1 MTFKEPLLPLRC
13 PRCLTSE
20 WAGEVQIKME
30 WPNINN
36 NQNNGG
42 QNRNIQYSFGL
53 GVWGWDNF
61 KLSKICTFSF
71 LCHLVIWNY
80 YSKSWL
86 LVTVTYLNVQYYC
99 LLRDFPYWLQL
110 FWLQVKLKSQFGD
123 FRIEV
128 LGYLRSP
135 TILHMATKF
144 NYHVLGVK
152 KIAASGNGVWEQFFF
167 FAL

>member
-1 MTFKEPLLPLRC
+1 M
-13 PRCLTSE
+13 
-20 WAGEVQIKME
+20 EVRIE
-30 WPNINN
+30 IFNTA
-36 NQNNGG
+36 
-42 QNRNIQYSFGL
+42 L
-53 GVWGWDNF
+53 GWGWVWGWDNF

-167 FAL
+167 LHFRIWQRSLVPPFLKYHIFNFKKIDMLLFKSTLQLS